1 MCYFAAMS
9 GEIGIRELRQEASVH
24 LRAVADGAEFTIT
37 DRGRPVARLI
47 PISPLEGHLSQQI
60 SDHGLRAP
68 ARPRRSFA
76 SIQRLGGPGL
86 SELVEADREER
97 RVLGA

>member
-1 MCYFAAMS
+1 MRS
-9 GEIGIRELRQEASVH
+9 GSVNCVQEASVH

-47 PISPLEGHLSQQI
+47 PISRSRPPVAA
-60 SDHGLRAP
+60 DLRSRAAG
-68 ARPRRSFA
+68 ARTPDA
-76 SIQRLGGPGL
+76 LCVHATTPGGPGL
-86 SELVEADREER
+86 SELVGADREER

>member
-9 GEIGIRELRQEASVH
+9 DEIGIRELRQEASVH

-47 PISPLEGHLSQQI
+47 PISPRSRATCRSRSPITGCGRPHAH
-60 SDHGLRAP
+60 DAPLRPCNDSA
-68 ARPRRSFA
+68 ARA
-76 SIQRLGGPGL
+76 
-86 SELVEADREER
+86 
-97 RVLGA
+97 